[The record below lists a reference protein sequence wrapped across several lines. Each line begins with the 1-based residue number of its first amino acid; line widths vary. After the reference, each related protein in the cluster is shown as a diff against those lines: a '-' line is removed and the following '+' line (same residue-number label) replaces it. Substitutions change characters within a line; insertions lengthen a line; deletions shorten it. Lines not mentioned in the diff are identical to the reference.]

1 MGRSANEAVARSWR
15 KRIAAQRR
23 SGLSALA
30 FCNQEDVSP
39 KSFYAWRR
47 RLQKKNEVMRSPR
60 FVPVEL
66 PAGAPPTGGM
76 RIELPGGTV
85 VAFPSNASQEL
96 VVAAIR
102 AVLQAAGE
110 PPTC

>member
-1 MGRSANEAVARSWR
+1 MARSANEAVARSWK

-30 FCNQEDVSP
+30 FCNQEGVSP

-47 RLQKKNEVMRSPR
+47 RLQKKSEAPL

-66 PAGAPPTGGM
+66 PAGAPSTGGM
-76 RIELPGGTV
+76 RIELPGGAV
-85 VAFPSNASQEL
+85 VALPSNASGEL
-96 VVAAIR
+96 VVTAIR

-110 PPTC
+110 SPAC

>member
-1 MGRSANEAVARSWR
+1 MARWTNEAVARSWK

-30 FCNQEDVSP
+30 FCNQEGVSP

-47 RLQKKNEVMRSPR
+47 RLQKKTEVVRFPL

-66 PAGAPPTGGM
+66 PAGAPSTGGM
-76 RIELPGGTV
+76 RIELPGGAV
-85 VAFPSNASQEL
+85 VALPPNASQEL
-96 VVAAIR
+96 VIAAIR
-102 AVLQAAGE
+102 AVLHAAGE
-110 PPTC
+110 PSAC

>member
-1 MGRSANEAVARSWR
+1 MARSTNEAVARSWK

-30 FCNQEDVSP
+30 FCTQEGVSP

-47 RLQKKNEVMRSPR
+47 RLQKEKDVRPPL
-60 FVPVEL
+60 FVPIEL
-66 PAGAPPTGGM
+66 PARAPSAGGI
-76 RIELPGGTV
+76 RIELPGGAV
-85 VAFPSNASQEL
+85 VALPANASGEL

-110 PPTC
+110 AAAC